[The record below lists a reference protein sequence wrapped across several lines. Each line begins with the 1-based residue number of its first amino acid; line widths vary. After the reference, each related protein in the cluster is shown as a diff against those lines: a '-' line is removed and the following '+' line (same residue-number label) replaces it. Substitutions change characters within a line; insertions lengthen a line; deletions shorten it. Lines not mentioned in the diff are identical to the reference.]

1 MSVLL
6 LPITIK
12 QWRII
17 VAALVHFHIKHAPDD
32 AVKAEARQMAMDIA
46 VRTGKYDAEGNPK

>member
-1 MSVLL
+1 MTVLL

-17 VAALVHFHIKHAPDD
+17 AAALTYYHAKHAPNPE
-32 AVKAEARQMAMDIA
+32 VKAEAWTMAQEIA
-46 VRTGKYDAEGNPK
+46 TRTGEYDKEGNPL